1 MTKNLRLWI
10 MLAAV
15 PIILSIIIACYEN
28 YMYGDQ
34 VYNSAIDSEDII
46 ENERDFSRISRYEI
60 LNTEENE
67 LLLNL
72 TEDFDISQYQ
82 TPEYINTEAELIRTQ
97 NKYSNLLNN
106 SYYQSDALAA
116 SDEMLE
122 MDNEGNPIFYEVEEG
137 EWLAVIAEKLYGD
150 KSCWHYIYEVN
161 RDMLHS
167 PDNIH
172 AGMKLYLPN
181 KEYFK
186 IKANQG
192 Q

>member
-1 MTKNLRLWI
+1 MTKNQRLWI
-10 MLAAV
+10 MLAAI
-15 PIILSIIIACYEN
+15 PIILSVTIASYEN
-28 YMYGDQ
+28 YKYGDQ
-34 VYNSAIDSEDII
+34 IYNFGTDSEEII
-46 ENERDFSRISRYEI
+46 ENEKDFSRISHYEV
-60 LNTEENE
+60 LGVEENE

-72 TEDFDISQYQ
+72 SKDVDISKFQ
-82 TPEYINTEAELIRTQ
+82 TPEYIKAEAELLQTQ
-97 NKYSNLLNN
+97 NEYSHLLEKE
-106 SYYQSDALAA
+106 YQLDALAA

-186 IKANQG
+186 IKVNQE